1 MKIALAQMKVE
12 FENKEKNKEKCWS
25 FIKEAKD
32 KACDLIIF
40 PEMTLTGF
48 SMNTKEIAEDN
59 NETIDW
65 FKNKAL
71 NYELYIGFG
80 HVVRMKERC
89 ENRFTI
95 VSPDNKEVLSYA
107 KIHPFS
113 YSFEDKYYEGGNSI
127 LYTQIRDFMV
137 SPFICYD
144 LRFPEIFQIAS
155 KECHLITVVANWPK
169 SRRDNW
175 ITLLKARAI
184 ENQCYIAGV
193 NVIGCINGY
202 EYSGDSLII
211 DPIGKIIAMAENI
224 EELLIAEIDINEV
237 LHFRNHFPI
246 KRDRREE
253 LYKDIT
259 AKNGVEQN
267 SL

>member
-1 MKIALAQMKVE
+1 MKIALAQMSVE
-12 FENKEKNKEKCWS
+12 FENKEKNKEKCRS

-59 NETIDW
+59 NDTIDW
-65 FKNKAL
+65 FKNKAI
-71 NYELYIGFG
+71 NYGLYIGFG
-80 HVVRMKERC
+80 HVVRMNEKC

-95 VSPDNKEVLSYA
+95 VSPDNKEILSYA

-113 YSFEDKYYEGGNSI
+113 YSLEDKYYKGGNSI
-127 LYTQIRDFMV
+127 LLTRISGFMI

-155 KECHLITVVANWPK
+155 KECHLITVAANWPK

-184 ENQCYIAGV
+184 ENQCYVAGV
-193 NVIGCINGY
+193 NVVGMINGY

-211 DPIGKIIAMAENI
+211 DPIGRVIAKVEEK
-224 EELLIAEIDINEV
+224 EELLIGEIDIDTV
-237 LHFRNHFPI
+237 LRFRDHFPI
-246 KRDRREE
+246 KKDRREE
-253 LYKDIT
+253 LYKNIT
-259 AKNGVEQN
+259 AKKCMEQN
-267 SL
+267 S